1 MPGGPEISRTWPH
14 GSPPSKSL
22 SRGAQEDVNLLEF
35 ADVINSA
42 ADWPNRGVAGLG
54 FWMAVR
60 ID

>member
-22 SRGAQEDVNLLEF
+22 SRGAQEDSNLLE
-35 ADVINSA
+35 DVEVIKLA

-54 FWMAVR
+54 FWMAVKMS
-60 ID
+60 